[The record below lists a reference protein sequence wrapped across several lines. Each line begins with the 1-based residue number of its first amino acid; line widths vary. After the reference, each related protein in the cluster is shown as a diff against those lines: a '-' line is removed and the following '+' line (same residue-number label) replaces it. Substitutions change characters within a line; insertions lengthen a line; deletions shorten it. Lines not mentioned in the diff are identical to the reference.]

1 MENIKNGEAGLG
13 RRFMCKDRLKN
24 QCGQGIKKKK
34 GVSWRVSKVT
44 QNDWKDVFG

>member
-34 GVSWRVSKVT
+34 RS
-44 QNDWKDVFG
+44 